1 MIYFNG
7 ETKRQVV
14 TRVLGRMKPG
24 AHLFIGHSE
33 SLQDLGDTVRAVI
46 PSVYR
51 KPA

>member
-7 ETKRQVV
+7 DTKRQVV
-14 TRVLGRMKPG
+14 TRVAGRMKPG
-24 AHLFIGHSE
+24 THLFIGHSE
-33 SLQDLGDTVRAVI
+33 SLQELGDVLRPVI